1 MNNDFK
7 VKVTKI
13 DMGYIV
19 LLEINYDNYFN
30 KIIYSDEYMAKHLE
44 INQSNFVNLLD
55 KYNAKHYKTNKN
67 VYYYFESIE
76 DANNFRDYI
85 EDLYTQKQILKN
97 LLNLKK

>member
-1 MNNDFK
+1 MNNNFK

-19 LLEINYDNYFN
+19 LLEINCDNYFN

-44 INQSNFVNLLD
+44 INKSNFINLLD
-55 KYNAKHYKTNKN
+55 EYNAKHYKINKDI
-67 VYYYFESIE
+67 YYFESIE

>member
-1 MNNDFK
+1 MNNNFK

-19 LLEINYDNYFN
+19 LLEINCDNYFN
-30 KIIYSDEYMAKHLE
+30 KIIYSDEYMAKYLE
-44 INQSNFVNLLD
+44 INKSNFVNLLD

-67 VYYYFESIE
+67 IYYYFESIE